1 MDKYN
6 EAYQLTHGGLQYNT
20 QYGQQAV
27 EGSNGKLK
35 FVPLYNKADSK
46 FMHVT
51 TKSNMLVGFD
61 QMGDI
66 ENVMIKEYEPFILTY
81 IATMFF
87 GVQFECIDK
96 RRFKTI
102 ELTV

>member
-1 MDKYN
+1 M
-6 EAYQLTHGGLQYNT
+6 
-20 QYGQQAV
+20 
-27 EGSNGKLK
+27 
-35 FVPLYNKADSK
+35 PLYNKANSK

-61 QMGDI
+61 QMGDV
-66 ENVMIKEYEPFILTY
+66 ENVMVKEYEPFILTY

-87 GVQFECIDK
+87 GVQFESLDK

-102 ELTV
+102 ELKTL

>member
-1 MDKYN
+1 MR
-6 EAYQLTHGGLQYNT
+6 
-20 QYGQQAV
+20 
-27 EGSNGKLK
+27 
-35 FVPLYNKADSK
+35 LYKNADSK

-66 ENVMIKEYEPFILTY
+66 ENVMVKEYEPFILTY

>member
-1 MDKYN
+1 MGKYN
-6 EAYQLTHGGLQYNT
+6 ETYQLTHGGLQYNT

-61 QMGDI
+61 QMSDI
-66 ENVMIKEYEPFILTY
+66 ENAVVMAYDPFMLTY
-81 IATMFF
+81 VAPMFF
-87 GVQFECIDK
+87 DVQFD
-96 RRFKTI
+96 
-102 ELTV
+102 

>member
-1 MDKYN
+1 
-6 EAYQLTHGGLQYNT
+6 
-20 QYGQQAV
+20 
-27 EGSNGKLK
+27 
-35 FVPLYNKADSK
+35 

-61 QMGDI
+61 QMSDI
-66 ENVMIKEYEPFILTY
+66 ENVMVKEYEPFILTY

-87 GVQFECIDK
+87 GVQFEYIDK
-96 RRFKTI
+96 RCFKTI